1 MTTTKQ
7 RKEALD
13 QVKMYQ
19 SNDWEL
25 KEETPEYFLLK
36 KNTLSKSTS
45 MTRIVLI
52 GAPGSG
58 KSTVGMA
65 LAAHLQWPFVDTD
78 SLIELKESKKITDL
92 FVDNGEEY
100 FRKVEFETL
109 EEVLQEASAVISLGG
124 GAPIS
129 QSAQDALVSSKST
142 IVFLDVALA
151 TAAPRVGF
159 NRDRPL
165 LLGNPRA
172 QWQALSDERR
182 PIYEKLATQ
191 SIKVDD
197 MTVDEI
203 IAIIESN
210 L

>member
-1 MTTTKQ
+1 
-7 RKEALD
+7 
-13 QVKMYQ
+13 
-19 SNDWEL
+19 
-25 KEETPEYFLLK
+25 
-36 KNTLSKSTS
+36 

-58 KSTVGMA
+58 KSTVGIA

-78 SLIELKESKKITDL
+78 ALIEMKESKKITDL

-100 FRKVEFETL
+100 FRNVEFETL
-109 EEVLQEASAVISLGG
+109 KEVLEETSAVISLGG

-129 QSAQDALVSSKST
+129 QPAQDALVASDST

-172 QWQALSDERR
+172 QWQALSDQRR

-203 IAIIESN
+203 IAVIESN
-210 L
+210 LR

>member
-1 MTTTKQ
+1 
-7 RKEALD
+7 
-13 QVKMYQ
+13 
-19 SNDWEL
+19 
-25 KEETPEYFLLK
+25 
-36 KNTLSKSTS
+36 

-65 LAAHLQWPFVDTD
+65 LATHLQWPFVDTD
-78 SLIELKESKKITDL
+78 ALIELKESKKITDL

-100 FRKVEFETL
+100 FRAVEFETL
-109 EEVLQEASAVISLGG
+109 QEVLQEPSAVISLGG

-129 QSAQDALVSSKST
+129 QGAQAALLSSDSI
-142 IVFLDVALA
+142 IVFLDVSLA

-172 QWQALSDERR
+172 QWQALSDQRR
-182 PIYEKLATQ
+182 PIYEKVATQ

-203 IAIIESN
+203 IAIIESMMS
-210 L
+210 

>member
-1 MTTTKQ
+1 
-7 RKEALD
+7 
-13 QVKMYQ
+13 
-19 SNDWEL
+19 
-25 KEETPEYFLLK
+25 
-36 KNTLSKSTS
+36 

-78 SLIELKESKKITDL
+78 ALIELKESKKITDL

-100 FRKVEFETL
+100 FRAVEFEAL
-109 EEVLQEASAVISLGG
+109 QEVLQEPSAVISLGG

-129 QSAQDALVSSKST
+129 QGAQAALLSSDSI
-142 IVFLDVALA
+142 IVFLDVSLA

-172 QWQALSDERR
+172 QWQALSDQRR
-182 PIYEKLATQ
+182 PIYEKVATQ

-203 IAIIESN
+203 IAIIESM
-210 L
+210 LS

>member
-1 MTTTKQ
+1 
-7 RKEALD
+7 
-13 QVKMYQ
+13 
-19 SNDWEL
+19 
-25 KEETPEYFLLK
+25 
-36 KNTLSKSTS
+36 

-58 KSTVGMA
+58 KSTVGVA

-78 SLIELKESKKITDL
+78 ALIELKESRKITDL
-92 FVDNGEEY
+92 FVDHGEEY
-100 FRKVEFETL
+100 FRSVEFETL
-109 EEVLQEASAVISLGG
+109 KEVLQETSAVISLGG

-129 QSAQDALVSSKST
+129 QPAQDAISSSNST
-142 IVFLDVALA
+142 IVFLDVSLA

-172 QWQALSDERR
+172 QWQALSDQRR

-197 MTVDEI
+197 MTVEEI

-210 L
+210 LQ

>member
-1 MTTTKQ
+1 
-7 RKEALD
+7 
-13 QVKMYQ
+13 
-19 SNDWEL
+19 
-25 KEETPEYFLLK
+25 
-36 KNTLSKSTS
+36 

-58 KSTVGMA
+58 KSTVGVA
-65 LAAHLQWPFVDTD
+65 LAAHLQWPFIDTD
-78 SLIELKESKKITDL
+78 ALIEMKESKKITDL

-100 FRKVEFETL
+100 FRNVEFETL
-109 EEVLQEASAVISLGG
+109 KEVLQETSAVISLGG

-129 QSAQDALVSSKST
+129 QPAQDALVTSDST
-142 IVFLDVALA
+142 IVFLDVSLA

-172 QWQALSDERR
+172 QWQALSDQRR
-182 PIYEKLATQ
+182 PIYEQLATL

-203 IAIIESN
+203 IAIIESS
-210 L
+210 LS

>member
-1 MTTTKQ
+1 
-7 RKEALD
+7 
-13 QVKMYQ
+13 
-19 SNDWEL
+19 
-25 KEETPEYFLLK
+25 
-36 KNTLSKSTS
+36 

-58 KSTVGMA
+58 KSTVGVA

-78 SLIELKESKKITDL
+78 ALIELKESKKITDL

-100 FRKVEFETL
+100 FRSVEFETL
-109 EEVLQEASAVISLGG
+109 KEVLQETSAVISLGG

-129 QSAQDALVSSKST
+129 QPAQDALVASDST
-142 IVFLDVALA
+142 IVFLDVTLA

-172 QWQALSDERR
+172 QWQALSDQRR

-203 IAIIESN
+203 IAIIESS
-210 L
+210 LA

>member
-1 MTTTKQ
+1 
-7 RKEALD
+7 
-13 QVKMYQ
+13 
-19 SNDWEL
+19 
-25 KEETPEYFLLK
+25 
-36 KNTLSKSTS
+36 

-58 KSTVGMA
+58 KSTVGVA

-78 SLIELKESKKITDL
+78 SLIEMKESKKITDL
-92 FVDNGEEY
+92 FVDNGEAY

-109 EEVLQEASAVISLGG
+109 EEVLQESSAVISLGG

-129 QSAQDALVSSKST
+129 LPAQEVLMSSQST
-142 IVFLDVALA
+142 IVFLDVSLA

-172 QWQALSDERR
+172 QWQALSDQRR

-203 IAIIESN
+203 VAIIESN
-210 L
+210 LP

>member
-1 MTTTKQ
+1 
-7 RKEALD
+7 
-13 QVKMYQ
+13 
-19 SNDWEL
+19 
-25 KEETPEYFLLK
+25 
-36 KNTLSKSTS
+36 

-58 KSTVGMA
+58 KSTVGVA

-78 SLIELKESKKITDL
+78 ALIELKESKKITDL
-92 FVDNGEEY
+92 FVENGEEY
-100 FRKVEFETL
+100 FRSVEFAALQEVLL
-109 EEVLQEASAVISLGG
+109 EESAVISLGG

-129 QSAQDALVSSKST
+129 ESAQAILQSSNSV
-142 IVFLDVALA
+142 IVFLDVSLA

-172 QWQALSDERR
+172 QWQALSEQRR

-203 IAIIESN
+203 IAIIESS
-210 L
+210 LS

>member
-1 MTTTKQ
+1 
-7 RKEALD
+7 
-13 QVKMYQ
+13 
-19 SNDWEL
+19 
-25 KEETPEYFLLK
+25 
-36 KNTLSKSTS
+36 

-58 KSTVGMA
+58 KSTVGVA
-65 LAAHLQWPFVDTD
+65 LASYLQWPFVDTD
-78 SLIELKESKKITDL
+78 ALIELKQSKEITDI
-92 FVDNGEEY
+92 FVEDGEEY
-100 FRKVEFETL
+100 FRGIEFEALQQVLL
-109 EEVLQEASAVISLGG
+109 EPSAVISLGG

-129 QSAQDALVSSKST
+129 QLAQDALLSSESI
-142 IVFLDVALA
+142 IVFLDVSLA

-172 QWQALSDERR
+172 QWQALSDQRR

-203 IAIIESN
+203 VAIIESIVS
-210 L
+210 

>member
-1 MTTTKQ
+1 
-7 RKEALD
+7 
-13 QVKMYQ
+13 
-19 SNDWEL
+19 
-25 KEETPEYFLLK
+25 
-36 KNTLSKSTS
+36 

-58 KSTVGMA
+58 KSTVGVA

-78 SLIELKESKKITDL
+78 ALIELKESKKITDL
-92 FVDNGEEY
+92 FVENGEEY
-100 FRKVEFETL
+100 FRSVEFAAL
-109 EEVLQEASAVISLGG
+109 QEVLREESAVISLGG

-129 QSAQDALVSSKST
+129 DSAQAVLQSSNSV
-142 IVFLDVALA
+142 IVFLDVSLA

-172 QWQALSDERR
+172 QWQALSEQRR

-203 IAIIESN
+203 IAIIESS
-210 L
+210 LS

>member
-1 MTTTKQ
+1 
-7 RKEALD
+7 
-13 QVKMYQ
+13 
-19 SNDWEL
+19 
-25 KEETPEYFLLK
+25 
-36 KNTLSKSTS
+36 

-58 KSTVGMA
+58 KSTVGVA
-65 LAAHLQWPFVDTD
+65 LAAHLQWPFTDTD
-78 SLIELKESKKITDL
+78 ALIELKESKKITDL

-100 FRKVEFETL
+100 FRSVEF
-109 EEVLQEASAVISLGG
+109 EVLQEVLNEDSVVISLGG

-129 QSAQDALVSSKST
+129 SEAQDVLEASKSM
-142 IVFLDVALA
+142 IVFLDVSLA

-172 QWQALSDERR
+172 QWQALSDQRR

-197 MTVDEI
+197 MTIDEI
-203 IAIIESN
+203 IAIIESS
-210 L
+210 LS

>member
-1 MTTTKQ
+1 
-7 RKEALD
+7 
-13 QVKMYQ
+13 
-19 SNDWEL
+19 
-25 KEETPEYFLLK
+25 
-36 KNTLSKSTS
+36 

-58 KSTVGMA
+58 KSTVGIA

-78 SLIELKESKKITDL
+78 ALIELKESKKITDL

-100 FRKVEFETL
+100 FRHVEFETL
-109 EEVLQEASAVISLGG
+109 KEVLEETSAVISLGG

-129 QSAQDALVSSKST
+129 QPAQDALVASDST

-172 QWQALSDERR
+172 QWQALSDQRR

-203 IAIIESN
+203 IAIIESS
-210 L
+210 LA

>member
-1 MTTTKQ
+1 
-7 RKEALD
+7 
-13 QVKMYQ
+13 
-19 SNDWEL
+19 
-25 KEETPEYFLLK
+25 
-36 KNTLSKSTS
+36 

-58 KSTVGMA
+58 KSTVGVA

-78 SLIELKESKKITDL
+78 ALIELKESRKITDL
-92 FVDNGEEY
+92 FVDHGEEY
-100 FRKVEFETL
+100 FRSVEFETL
-109 EEVLQEASAVISLGG
+109 KEVLQETSAVISLGG

-129 QSAQDALVSSKST
+129 QPAQDAISSSNST
-142 IVFLDVALA
+142 IVFLDVSLA

-172 QWQALSDERR
+172 QWQALSDQRR

-210 L
+210 LR

>member
-1 MTTTKQ
+1 M
-7 RKEALD
+7 
-13 QVKMYQ
+13 
-19 SNDWEL
+19 S
-25 KEETPEYFLLK
+25 
-36 KNTLSKSTS
+36 
-45 MTRIVLI
+45 RIVLI

-58 KSTVGMA
+58 KSTIGSA

-78 SLIELKESKKITDL
+78 ALIELKESKKITDL
-92 FVDNGEEY
+92 FVENGEGY
-100 FRKVEFETL
+100 FRAIEFETL
-109 EEVLQEASAVISLGG
+109 QEVLKEESAVISLGG

-129 QSAQDALVSSKST
+129 ERAQEALASSDSI
-142 IVFLDVALA
+142 IVFLDVSLA
-151 TAAPRVGF
+151 TASPRVGF

-172 QWQALSDERR
+172 QWQSLSDQRR

-203 IAIIESN
+203 ISIIESE
-210 L
+210 LS

>member
-1 MTTTKQ
+1 
-7 RKEALD
+7 
-13 QVKMYQ
+13 
-19 SNDWEL
+19 
-25 KEETPEYFLLK
+25 
-36 KNTLSKSTS
+36 

-58 KSTVGMA
+58 KSTVGVA

-78 SLIELKESKKITDL
+78 ALIELKESKKITDL

-100 FRKVEFETL
+100 FRHVEFETL
-109 EEVLQEASAVISLGG
+109 KEVLEETSAVISLGG

-129 QSAQDALVSSKST
+129 QPAQDALVASDST

-172 QWQALSDERR
+172 QWQALSDQRR

-203 IAIIESN
+203 IAIIESS
-210 L
+210 LA

>member
-1 MTTTKQ
+1 
-7 RKEALD
+7 
-13 QVKMYQ
+13 
-19 SNDWEL
+19 
-25 KEETPEYFLLK
+25 
-36 KNTLSKSTS
+36 

-58 KSTVGMA
+58 KSTVGVA

-78 SLIELKESKKITDL
+78 ALIELKESKKITDL
-92 FVDNGEEY
+92 FVENGEEY
-100 FRKVEFETL
+100 FRSVEFETL
-109 EEVLQEASAVISLGG
+109 KEVLQEKSAVISLGG

-129 QSAQDALVSSKST
+129 QPAQDELVSSNST
-142 IVFLDVALA
+142 IIFLDVALA

-172 QWQALSDERR
+172 QWQALSDQRR

-203 IAIIESN
+203 IAIIESI
-210 L
+210 LP

>member
-1 MTTTKQ
+1 
-7 RKEALD
+7 
-13 QVKMYQ
+13 
-19 SNDWEL
+19 
-25 KEETPEYFLLK
+25 
-36 KNTLSKSTS
+36 

-58 KSTVGMA
+58 KSTVGVA
-65 LAAHLQWPFVDTD
+65 LAAHLQWPFIDTD
-78 SLIELKESKKITDL
+78 ALIELKESRKITDL
-92 FVDNGEEY
+92 FVDHGEDY
-100 FRKVEFETL
+100 FRSVEFETL
-109 EEVLQEASAVISLGG
+109 KEVLQEISAVISLGG

-129 QSAQDALVSSKST
+129 QQAQDAISSSNST
-142 IVFLDVALA
+142 IVFLDVSLA

-172 QWQALSDERR
+172 QWQALSDQRR

-191 SIKVDD
+191 AIKVDD

-210 L
+210 LQ

>member
-1 MTTTKQ
+1 
-7 RKEALD
+7 
-13 QVKMYQ
+13 
-19 SNDWEL
+19 
-25 KEETPEYFLLK
+25 
-36 KNTLSKSTS
+36 

-58 KSTVGMA
+58 KSTVGVA

-78 SLIELKESKKITDL
+78 ALIALKESKKITDL
-92 FVDNGEEY
+92 FVENGEDY
-100 FRKVEFETL
+100 FRSVEFA
-109 EEVLQEASAVISLGG
+109 VLQEVLREEFAVISLGG

-129 QSAQDALVSSKST
+129 DSAQAVLQSSNSV
-142 IVFLDVALA
+142 IVFLDVSLA

-172 QWQALSDERR
+172 QWQALSEQRR

-197 MTVDEI
+197 MTIDEI
-203 IAIIESN
+203 IAIIESS
-210 L
+210 LS

>member
-1 MTTTKQ
+1 
-7 RKEALD
+7 
-13 QVKMYQ
+13 
-19 SNDWEL
+19 
-25 KEETPEYFLLK
+25 
-36 KNTLSKSTS
+36 

-58 KSTVGMA
+58 KSTVGVA
-65 LAAHLQWPFVDTD
+65 LAAHLQWPFTDTD
-78 SLIELKESKKITDL
+78 ALIELKESKKITDL

-100 FRKVEFETL
+100 FRGVEF
-109 EEVLQEASAVISLGG
+109 EVLQEVLKEDSVVISLGG

-129 QSAQDALVSSKST
+129 IVAQEVLQTSKSM
-142 IVFLDVALA
+142 IVFLDVSLA

-172 QWQALSDERR
+172 QWQALSDQRR

-197 MTVDEI
+197 MTIDEI
-203 IAIIESN
+203 ISIIESS
-210 L
+210 LS